1 MAETPQTFS
10 ESWYRIADQR
20 IALRPSI
27 NVRRQNFRGER
38 WIVVENPFS
47 NQFFRLRP
55 AAYEFVARLRA
66 DRTVEEVWKECLEL
80 FPDEAPG
87 QEQVIQL
94 LSQLYHANLLQYAN
108 PSDSSQL
115 FGRFEKV
122 KQREIRS
129 RWLNIMF
136 MRFPLLDPDDFLN
149 KTIGFVGKFISPL
162 GALIWLA
169 FVGWGF
175 KLAFENWTQLMESS
189 EGVLSPANIP
199 LLYLGMVF
207 VKTLHEFGHAY
218 FCKKFGGEVHVMG
231 VLLMIF
237 TPTPYVDATS
247 SWGFRSRKQRIL
259 VGAAGM
265 IVEVFVAA
273 IAMMIW
279 ANTGRGVLHNLC
291 YNIVFVASVSTV
303 LFNLIPLL
311 RFDGYYI
318 LSDLLDIPNLAQRS
332 NAQLRHLIERYA
344 FGLRKS
350 ESPGTST
357 KEKWWLTTFGISSG
371 IYRVFVFGRIL
382 LFVADRLLLI
392 GIIMAVICAISWV
405 LVPAFKLLK
414 YLSSDPALD
423 RRRPRAVAITAAAA
437 ALVVIFLQVIP
448 FPRHFRAPGIVEARQ
463 WVQVVN
469 EAPGYIAEIKAK
481 PGDRVTKGEALIV
494 FRNNDLDL
502 QLAAAKAAKSETEAR
517 LLQAMRLETANLKP
531 LRSKMESIEKRI
543 ARIESDIAS
552 LTVRARQDGLW
563 VAPSIE
569 EGVGRWLA
577 KGTSLGL
584 IVDPSSYEFVATVLQ
599 EDVDPLFG
607 REIRGAHVR
616 LIGQADENLTA
627 ENLRRIPAEKRT
639 LPSPALGWVGGGEVP
654 ISKQDPQ
661 GQRAAEPFFEVRAD
675 VLPHPEVALVHGRA
689 GKIRFDLE
697 SEPLL
702 PRAVRRLRQLLQK
715 RYQI

>member
-10 ESWYRIADQR
+10 ESWYRVADQR

-80 FPDEAPG
+80 FPDQAPG

-94 LSQLYHANLLQYAN
+94 LSQLYQANLLQYAN
-108 PSDSSQL
+108 ASDSAQL
-115 FGRFEKV
+115 FGRFERV

-136 MRFPLLDPDDFLN
+136 MRFPLFDPDDFLN
-149 KTIGFVGKFISPL
+149 KTIGVVGKLISPF
-162 GALIWLA
+162 GAVLWLA
-169 FVGWGF
+169 VVGWAF
-175 KLAFENWTQLMESS
+175 KLAFENWTQLTEHS
-189 EGVLSPANIP
+189 EGVLAPANLP
-199 LLYLGMVF
+199 LLYLGLVL
-207 VKTLHEFGHAY
+207 VKTMHEFGHAY
-218 FCKKFGGEVHVMG
+218 FCKKYGGEVHVVG

-237 TPTPYVDATS
+237 TPTPYMDATS
-247 SWGFRSRKQRIL
+247 SWGFRSRRERVL

-265 IVEVFVAA
+265 IVEVFAAA

-279 ANTGRGVLHNLC
+279 ANTARGVLHNLC
-291 YNIVFVASVSTV
+291 YNIIFIASVSTV

-318 LSDLLDIPNLAQRS
+318 LSDLLDIPNLAQRAS
-332 NAQLRHLIERYA
+332 RHLRHLVERYA
-344 FGLRKS
+344 FGIRKS
-350 ESPGTST
+350 ESPGKSES
-357 KEKWWLTTFGISSG
+357 EKWWLTVFGISSG
-371 IYRVFVFGRIL
+371 IYRIFVFGRIL

-392 GIIMAVICAISWV
+392 GIIMAAVCAISWV
-405 LVPAFKLLK
+405 IVPVGKLVR
-414 YLSSDPALD
+414 YLSSDPVLERQRA
-423 RRRPRAVAITAAAA
+423 RAVSLTAAVAA
-437 ALVVIFLQVIP
+437 IVIVLLQVIP
-448 FPRHFRAPGIVEARQ
+448 FPRHFRAPGILQARQ
-463 WVQVVN
+463 WAQVVN
-469 EAPGYIAEIKAK
+469 EAPGYLAEIKAR
-481 PGDRVTKGEALIV
+481 PGDRVKKGDTLLV
-494 FRNNDLDL
+494 FNNPELQL
-502 QLAAAKAAKSETEAR
+502 QLAAARASKAEIEAR
-517 LLQAMRLETANLKP
+517 LLQAMRQESANLKP
-531 LRSKMESIEKRI
+531 LRSRMESIEKRI
-543 ARIESDIAS
+543 ARIEKEMAD
-552 LTVRARQDGLW
+552 LTLHARQDGLW
-563 VAPSIE
+563 VAPSLE
-569 EGVGRWLA
+569 EGLGRWLA

-584 IVDPSSYEFVATVLQ
+584 IVDPSSFEFVATVLQ

-607 REIRGAHVR
+607 KPIGDARVR
-616 LIGQADENLTA
+616 LIGQAEEAVIAT
-627 ENLRRIPAEKRT
+627 NLRRIPAEKRT

-675 VLPHPEVALVHGRA
+675 VSGPTDVALAHGRA

-697 SEPLL
+697 PEPLL
-702 PRAVRRLRQLLQK
+702 PRAIRRLSQLLQK